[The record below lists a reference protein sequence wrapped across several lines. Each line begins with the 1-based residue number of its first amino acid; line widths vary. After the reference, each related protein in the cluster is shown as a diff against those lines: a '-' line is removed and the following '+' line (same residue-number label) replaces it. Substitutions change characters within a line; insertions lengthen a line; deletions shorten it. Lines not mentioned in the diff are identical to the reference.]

1 MVVRA
6 SRVRVPGYSLVWGHM
21 RMYNESGVNGLR
33 RGKGPGLVSV
43 TDCFF
48 VAVRE

>member
-21 RMYNESGVNGLR
+21 RMYKKSGVSGLHKDNG
-33 RGKGPGLVSV
+33 PSWFSSC
-43 TDCFF
+43 D
-48 VAVRE
+48 